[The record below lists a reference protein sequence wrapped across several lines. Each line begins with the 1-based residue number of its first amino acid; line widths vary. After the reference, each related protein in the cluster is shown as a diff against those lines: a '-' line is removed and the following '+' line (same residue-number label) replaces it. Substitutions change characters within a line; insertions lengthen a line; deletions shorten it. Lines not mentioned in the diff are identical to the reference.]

1 LLFVQLKEELSVH
14 GSDEEI
20 DDPPEAGSED
30 DLSDDNDK
38 EVLEE
43 LCISYVHQSN
53 KPRAYI
59 ES

>member
-1 LLFVQLKEELSVH
+1 MVFNYLLFVQLKEELSVH

-20 DDPPEAGSED
+20 DDTHEAGSDD

-43 LCISYVHQSN
+43 VWISYVC
-53 KPRAYI
+53 
-59 ES
+59 

>member
-1 LLFVQLKEELSVH
+1 MH

-43 LCISYVHQSN
+43 VWISYVHQSN

>member
-1 LLFVQLKEELSVH
+1 MY

-20 DDPPEAGSED
+20 DDPLEAAD

-43 LCISYVHQSN
+43 VWISCVLYT
-53 KPRAYI
+53 
-59 ES
+59 